1 MITFEEYKQQ
11 AQKIYSENKEGKS
24 CPDDDKLSSWFECY
38 KKDLGEGI
46 GISKTVKNGV
56 NAKVQNS
63 KKNSV
68 DFVREDENLDE
79 TTSLSLANQ
88 KGSNLKPKP
97 IKDKKKKKKIKE
109 SDLREYV
116 TAKLAKL
123 DRLSEIASQKE
134 NLSENYPIGAENDS
148 SAPWNQEDQKTI
160 GGKESKLQ
168 ISIDGGDPDN
178 EFIFNLQNKWFV
190 VNKETLRMNSDEYRD
205 ITFDY
210 GEVPYDITG
219 QDEDGDAEHDY
230 NWDEATL
237 STEGLLNAVGDHIIR
252 GDVGTSE
259 EYAAGEHFVYPLTQE
274 LAEMLWSHES
284 DLEQHQAVQALL
296 DYGVLKQK
304 YS

>member
-11 AQKIYSENKEGKS
+11 AQQFYSEGKEGKS
-24 CPDDDKLSSWFECY
+24 CPDDDKLSAWFECY
-38 KKDLGEGI
+38 KKDLDEGI
-46 GISKTVKNGV
+46 GLSKTVKNGV

-68 DFVREDENLDE
+68 DFVREEEELDE
-79 TTSLSLANQ
+79 AGSISLANQ

-97 IKDKKKKKKIKE
+97 VKDKKKKKIKE
-109 SDLREYV
+109 SALREYV

-123 DRLSEIASQKE
+123 ERLSEIASQKK
-134 NLSENYPIGAENDS
+134 NLSENYPVGAANDP

-168 ISIDGGDPDN
+168 ISIDAGDPHS
-178 EFIFNLQNKWFV
+178 EFIFNLKDKWFV
-190 VNKETLRMNSDEYRD
+190 VNKETLKMNSDEYRD

-210 GEVPYDITG
+210 GEVPYDIVG
-219 QDEDGDAEHDY
+219 QDEDGDAEYEY

-252 GDVGTSE
+252 GDVGTAE

-284 DLEQHQAVQALL
+284 DLEQHPATQALL
-296 DYGVLKQK
+296 DYEMLKRK

>member
-68 DFVREDENLDE
+68 DFVREEEELDE
-79 TTSLSLANQ
+79 AGSISLANQ
-88 KGSNLKPKP
+88 KGSNLKPKSV
-97 IKDKKKKKKIKE
+97 KDKKKKKIKE
-109 SDLREYV
+109 SALREYV

-123 DRLSEIASQKE
+123 ERLSEIASQKKS
-134 NLSENYPIGAENDS
+134 LSENYPAGAANDP
-148 SAPWNQEDQKTI
+148 SAPWNQEDLNVHQ
-160 GGKESKLQ
+160 GKSSPIQLTV
-168 ISIDGGDPDN
+168 DAGNPDLEMMVN
-178 EFIFNLQNKWFV
+178 NGKGQRFVINVENLKSSPNY
-190 VNKETLRMNSDEYRD
+190 YRD
-205 ITFDY
+205 ILFDY
-210 GEVPYDITG
+210 GDVPYEVEG
-219 QDEDGDAEHDY
+219 QDEDGDPSYDY
-230 NWDEATL
+230 HWDEATL
-237 STEGLLNAVGDHIIR
+237 DTDQLLNAAGDRIVR
-252 GDVGTSE
+252 GDLGTAE

-274 LAEMLWSHES
+274 IAEALWSHES
-284 DLEQHQAVQALL
+284 DLEQHPATQALL
-296 DYGVLKQK
+296 DYEMLKRK